1 MLLKSIVVEVLRARR
16 CAWVWLGRSYLLE
29 VIGDLRDLLF
39 YLIVVLVD
47 LLLEVMLQLSFALQ
61 ENFLPQESL

>member
-1 MLLKSIVVEVLRARR
+1 MYLGVVRQELLIR
-16 CAWVWLGRSYLLE
+16 
-29 VIGDLRDLLF
+29 GDRGSKNLLF

-47 LLLEVMLQLSFALQ
+47 LLLEVILQLSFALQ